1 MLVRILAFAAFCL
14 AVLPAHADEAQIR
27 RVIESKLGGA
37 QIESV
42 RPVPVLGLYEVV
54 IRSEDGPR
62 IVYTDSQATG
72 IVLGSIYD
80 VRHDRNL
87 TQERMNKLLAIKF
100 DSLPMQDAVKIR
112 RGSGRRVLAMFSDPY
127 CPACQQF
134 EKQLAQ
140 VDDITIYVFMYP
152 VIHPELAEQSEQI
165 WCSPDRSRAWLDLA
179 LRGKRPTAGADC
191 ANPLARNL
199 VLGHRLGV
207 NSTPTLFLAN
217 GDRLRGGLSAAHLAA
232 ALDDVYRE
240 TKASQAP
247 TK

>member
-1 MLVRILAFAAFCL
+1 MLVRILALAALCL
-14 AVLPAHADEAQIR
+14 AVLPARADEAQIR
-27 RVIESKLGGA
+27 KVIESKLDGA
-37 QIESV
+37 RIESV

-62 IVYTDSQATG
+62 IVYTDAEATS
-72 IVLGSIYD
+72 IILGSIYD

-87 TQERMNKLLAIKF
+87 TEERMNKLLAINF
-100 DSLPMQDAVKIR
+100 ESLPMQDAVKIR

-134 EKQLAQ
+134 EKELARI
-140 VDDITIYVFMYP
+140 DDITIYVFMYP
-152 VIHPELAEQSEQI
+152 VIHPELAEQSRAI
-165 WCSPDRSRAWLDLA
+165 WCSPDRSKAWLDLA
-179 LRGKRPTAGADC
+179 LRGKRPSANADC
-191 ANPLARNL
+191 TNPLERNL

-217 GDRLRGGLSAAHLAA
+217 GERLRGGLSSAHLAV

-240 TKASQAP
+240 MKAA
-247 TK
+247 KVAK

>member
-1 MLVRILAFAAFCL
+1 MLARTLALAAFCL
-14 AVLPAHADEAQIR
+14 LTVPAHADEAQIR
-27 RVIESKLGGA
+27 RVIESTFGGA

-72 IVLGSIYD
+72 IILGSIYD

-87 TQERMNKLLAIKF
+87 TQERMNKLLAINF
-100 DSLPMQDAVKIR
+100 DSLPMQDAIKIQ

-134 EKQLAQ
+134 EKELAR

-152 VIHPELAEQSEQI
+152 VIHPELAQQSEQI
-165 WCSPDRSRAWLDLA
+165 WCSQDRSKAWLDLA
-179 LRGKRPTAGADC
+179 LRGRRPTADADC
-191 ANPLARNL
+191 ANPLASNL

-217 GDRLRGGLSAAHLAA
+217 GERLRGGLSSAHLAA

-240 TKASQAP
+240 MKAA
-247 TK
+247 KAAK

>member
-1 MLVRILAFAAFCL
+1 MLVRTLALAAFCL
-14 AVLPAHADEAQIR
+14 AVLPARADEAQIR
-27 RVIESKLGGA
+27 KVIESKLGGA

-42 RPVPVLGLYEVV
+42 KPVPVLGLYEVV
-54 IRSEDGPR
+54 IRSAEGPR
-62 IVYTDSQATG
+62 IVYTDSQAKA
-72 IVLGSIYD
+72 IILGSIYD

-87 TQERMNKLLAIKF
+87 TEERMNKLLAVSF
-100 DSLPMQDAVKIR
+100 DSLPMQDAVKIQ

-134 EKQLAQ
+134 EKELAR

-152 VIHPELAEQSEQI
+152 VIHPELAEQSKAI
-165 WCSPDRSRAWLDLA
+165 WCAPDRSKAWLDLA
-179 LRGKRPTAGADC
+179 LRGKRPTADADC
-191 ANPLARNL
+191 ANPVAKNL

-217 GDRLRGGLSAAHLAA
+217 GERLRGGLSSAHLAA

-240 TKASQAP
+240 MKAA
-247 TK
+247 KAAK